1 MFFSELLPRSSG
13 KLMISS
19 RLFGFVYLD
28 KIVDFL
34 SSIDNTVL
42 QKELGR
48 TNVRMS
54 VTVGI

>member
-1 MFFSELLPRSSG
+1 
-13 KLMISS
+13 MISS

-28 KIVDFL
+28 KTVDFL

-48 TNVRMS
+48 TNVRI